1 MTEQQPYSVLK
12 VYEGF
17 ELRSYPAHVLAQVT
31 VVGDFMSAGSMAFGP
46 LVRYISGN
54 NIAMTAPVVQEPLA
68 GNSHLISFVMPAGMD
83 VKSLPIPRDSRVTT
97 LHVPESRVAARKFG
111 GGWNEDKFESQ
122 GRELLAAVQAANLK
136 TTGNLYWA
144 RFDPPWKPGFLKRNE
159 VLIAVAS

>member
-1 MTEQQPYSVLK
+1 MTEQQPYSVIK

-31 VVGDFMSAGSMAFGP
+31 VSGDFMSAGNMAFGP

-54 NIAMTAPVVQEPLA
+54 SIAMTAPVVQEPLA
-68 GNSHLISFVMPAGMD
+68 GNSHLISFVMPEGMD
-83 VKSLPIPRDSRVTT
+83 VKSLPVPKDARVSTLQVGETT
-97 LHVPESRVAARKFG
+97 VAARKFG
-111 GGWNEDKFESQ
+111 GGWNEAKFEDE
-122 GRELLAAVQAANLK
+122 GRKLLAAVSTAGLK